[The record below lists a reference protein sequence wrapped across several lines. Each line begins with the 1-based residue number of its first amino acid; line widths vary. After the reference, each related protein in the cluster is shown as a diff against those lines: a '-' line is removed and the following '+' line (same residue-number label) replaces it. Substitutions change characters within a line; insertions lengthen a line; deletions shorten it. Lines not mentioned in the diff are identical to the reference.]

1 MASDFRTTQEQKLWD
16 QLSKELDDVE
26 KLTSPK
32 AITKA
37 IGTIGLVSSR
47 VPMSAEN
54 ERSLKSILSK
64 LRTTLNRGDVDKAKT
79 AQEQRELTASVRT
92 FISHARS
99 SSEQEKIDAAQVA
112 VKAYR
117 EALKE
122 PAKRIQ
128 SELVALRASSSN
140 AEKETAT
147 YRKREKHLL
156 DAMSDIRD
164 LIDDVN
170 AGIRAET
177 AGITNVVELEKRIGK
192 SIAALNHRLSSTISV
207 EIDTAIIPKPAVMD
221 TILNR
226 VDQVVKTNGKVRAAQ
241 TDIAAHVAMVSAQL
255 EAVRNGQDRA
265 ESEREIDRLTR
276 GKTTTTDTTRQ
287 AVPNVLRPDEHHV
300 SDEESTAPLRPAV
313 APINVPSRTQ
323 MSPLAET
330 IESLRE
336 QMELNDAN
344 LTETIEEQG
353 NRISRIVAPHHGAV
367 GLSVAPAIFSPD
379 ANNLNEYEQEKVDS
393 DRRTFLSLF
402 NRLVDNVADMTRGG
416 RASGGLLGSAG
427 ASAGGVL
434 KNLFALLGLG
444 GLLGMGK
451 GKPGNVKLKIASGV
465 KDVAQKIGGR
475 FAGLF
480 AAASGVASRT
490 LGPGIMTAVKT
501 VLKRGVFAVPVV
513 GTLIGAILMGTDTE
527 TLTAVTDWL
536 GPTFENLKMSV
547 GEGIGMIGRYLETN
561 GVQSIAQAFGEYAPV
576 ATEAMRSVMQGID
589 DVVIKPFNALR
600 AGIATYAEKWKDIPV
615 LSNMM
620 GSLDQLFNRPGEAAA
635 ELFEKMQGSGM
646 QNMDSLNLLLR
657 EISQGKSFTELT
669 ASKEAWQG
677 IQDTRATLTNV
688 DKYIQDR
695 TDSAI
700 ASVKDTVSTTYGNV
714 TSGAQSMWG
723 RVKQRASDTTQ
734 AYIDDAKGLASSVY
748 DTLGQAA
755 GALYSLRGGVDVTNL
770 DPSFSNSILGAL
782 NEYHQVGGKHRVT
795 LTSGFRSA
803 EDQER
808 LFAESPGKAAPPG
821 RSLHQYGLALDADRN
836 ALGDMDRMGILAKF
850 GLERPFAS
858 EPWHVQPI
866 GLTDP
871 AAKAGIFSADFSTSQ
886 GKSIM
891 FGSTDTGGAA
901 RPSYSPV
908 PAVGV
913 SNMRNAPSP
922 VTEKQASGGSN
933 KSNNSSSTSK
943 AVSVEQMPKYT
954 VNDKGFLA
962 TNLGVLAP

>member
-207 EIDTAIIPKPAVMD
+207 EIDTADIPKPAVMD

-226 VDQVVKTNGKVRAAQ
+226 VDQVVKTNGKVRASQ

-276 GKTTTTDTTRQ
+276 GKTAPTEATRQ
-287 AVPNVLRPDEHHV
+287 AVPNVLRTD
-300 SDEESTAPLRPAV
+300 DTRPADEQDTTV
-313 APINVPSRTQ
+313 VRTTAETIDVPSRTQMSPLAETIDVPSRTQ

-330 IESLRE
+330 IEALRE
-336 QMELNDAN
+336 QMELNDAD
-344 LTETIEEQG
+344 LTETIEEHG

-367 GLSVAPAIFSPD
+367 GLSVPPAIFSPD
-379 ANNLNEYEQEKVDS
+379 SNNLDEYEQEKVDS

-416 RASGGLLGSAG
+416 RVSGGLLGSAG
-427 ASAGGVL
+427 ASTGGLL
-434 KNLFALLGLG
+434 KNMFALLGLG
-444 GLLGMGK
+444 GLLGMGR
-451 GKPGNVKLKIASGV
+451 GKPGNVKLKIASGA

-480 AAASGVASRT
+480 TAASGVASRL
-490 LGPGIMTAVKT
+490 LGPGIMTAVTT
-501 VLKRGVFAVPVV
+501 VLKRGVFAIPVV
-513 GTLIGAILMGTDTE
+513 GAVLGAILMGTDTE
-527 TLTAVTDWL
+527 TLTAIADWI
-536 GPTFENLKMSV
+536 GPAFTTFKTSV

-576 ATEAMRSVMQGID
+576 ATEAMRSILQGID
-589 DVVIKPFNALR
+589 DVVIKQI
-600 AGIATYAEKWKDIPV
+600 G
-615 LSNMM
+615 
-620 GSLDQLFNRPGEAAA
+620 
-635 ELFEKMQGSGM
+635 
-646 QNMDSLNLLLR
+646 
-657 EISQGKSFTELT
+657 
-669 ASKEAWQG
+669 
-677 IQDTRATLTNV
+677 
-688 DKYIQDR
+688 
-695 TDSAI
+695 
-700 ASVKDTVSTTYGNV
+700 
-714 TSGAQSMWG
+714 
-723 RVKQRASDTTQ
+723 RASC
-734 AYIDDAKGLASSVY
+734 
-748 DTLGQAA
+748 
-755 GALYSLRGGVDVTNL
+755 R
-770 DPSFSNSILGAL
+770 
-782 NEYHQVGGKHRVT
+782 ERV
-795 LTSGFRSA
+795 
-803 EDQER
+803 
-808 LFAESPGKAAPPG
+808 
-821 RSLHQYGLALDADRN
+821 
-836 ALGDMDRMGILAKF
+836 
-850 GLERPFAS
+850 
-858 EPWHVQPI
+858 
-866 GLTDP
+866 
-871 AAKAGIFSADFSTSQ
+871 
-886 GKSIM
+886 
-891 FGSTDTGGAA
+891 
-901 RPSYSPV
+901 
-908 PAVGV
+908 
-913 SNMRNAPSP
+913 
-922 VTEKQASGGSN
+922 
-933 KSNNSSSTSK
+933 
-943 AVSVEQMPKYT
+943 
-954 VNDKGFLA
+954 
-962 TNLGVLAP
+962 